1 MWRKYAT
8 LKKKQLHNYKQ
19 ESIPVECIPPT
30 CADHMCFF
38 NSHQMSAVVRE
49 GFSGEQVW
57 TCLQSWPSDVTRREG
72 PGGDPLCIEIPC
84 PGPRFGPCTVRSHIY
99 EGGAGPR
106 QALCSEVQCIMGN
119 GYIGPFL
126 PLWRDRHDWKHH
138 LPTTSLAG
146 GNGND

>member
-1 MWRKYAT
+1 MKEVRHI
-8 LKKKQLHNYKQ
+8 KKKQLHNYKQ

-84 PGPRFGPCTVRSHIY
+84 PGPRLGPCTVRSTYIW
-99 EGGAGPR
+99 GRGWAQAGPVQWGPMHHGQWLHRTFSPTVKR
-106 QALCSEVQCIMGN
+106 QTRL
-119 GYIGPFL
+119 
-126 PLWRDRHDWKHH
+126 K
-138 LPTTSLAG
+138 TSPSHNFVG
-146 GNGND
+146 RR